1 MFKKNSRKKIYVIH
15 KQELTKDN
23 IFIIAFNNAVL
34 ILNAQKKDQKEIY
47 RITVDFFLLSF
58 TKNTADTLR
67 AGCAEK
73 RVAGRYKRSS
83 FSGDWKT

>member
-1 MFKKNSRKKIYVIH
+1 MFKKNSRKKLKLYINRNLQKNMYI
-15 KQELTKDN
+15 T
-23 IFIIAFNNAVL
+23 AFNL
-34 ILNAQKKDQKEIY
+34 ILNAQKKDQKDIY
-47 RITVDFFLLSF
+47 RIMVHFFLLSF

-73 RVAGRYKRSS
+73 RVAGRYKCSS

>member
-1 MFKKNSRKKIYVIH
+1 MLYINRNLQKIIYSLLLLI
-15 KQELTKDN
+15 
-23 IFIIAFNNAVL
+23 L

-58 TKNTADTLR
+58 TKNRADTLW

-73 RVAGRYKRSS
+73 RVAGRYKCSS